1 MDMKMIINKPE
12 IRSYDGI
19 CRLLSE
25 IEFPDATKTVY
36 FGVPEEYSDGLC
48 DENADAFLAAAL
60 LYCMRKGIDIEC
72 RSPVSRPMLYWLKE
86 RLIKQLADNCEHYNL
101 INIKAERFDKI
112 FDNKG
117 YVGLCWICVRYLK

>member
-1 MDMKMIINKPE
+1 MDMKMIINKSE

-36 FGVPEEYSDGLC
+36 FGVSEEYSDGLC

-72 RSPVSRPMLYWLKE
+72 RAPVSRPMLYWLKE
-86 RLIKQLADNCEHYNL
+86 RLI
-101 INIKAERFDKI
+101 
-112 FDNKG
+112 
-117 YVGLCWICVRYLK
+117 RYLTTKDMSACAGREELIRSNLWLQTWMLRKDLGRPICSI